1 MSVTRRQAGQRH
13 PAVVTLKRP
22 VQNRVMSEAEA
33 GAGGGRE
40 VRRRHVFYIPG
51 YDPRSPRIYFL
62 LFKREFAKWGAANGV
77 RAELKRERAVAETE
91 GLSTWRM
98 SAQAAAGRVDT
109 TFDFLS
115 WHDLAEREFSMSY
128 LQRVGAA
135 LEVFWASIYTRSF
148 WDMTRWNWKF
158 GLFAAYPWVMAF
170 AYLLAGAAWM
180 GLCIWAGAR
189 LAPAWLWAPAA
200 AAGAVAGLWAGWR
213 LVKRLEPKLYVFYLL
228 NDWIWTGRHRRG
240 HDQAAEG
247 RFERFAE
254 RVAQAARAG
263 EADELLIVGHSSGSF
278 VAAIVAARAV
288 ELASEL
294 GREAPRLNLLTIGA
308 NTVVS
313 AGGNRDNPG
322 RRAIAALL
330 PDPRVRWIEFFA
342 PQDIMSFPR
351 LDYRRCYR
359 VDLQGRPQVNPTH
372 LSARFGEIF
381 SVETYRTLLW
391 RWFDLH
397 FAFLKANDHAGRY
410 DLYRMLAGPQRFE
423 AVLEPEG

>member
-1 MSVTRRQAGQRH
+1 MADVATQEVG
-13 PAVVTLKRP
+13 
-22 VQNRVMSEAEA
+22 
-33 GAGGGRE
+33 GAA

-62 LFKREFAKWGAANGV
+62 LFKREFGKWGANNGV
-77 RAELKRERAVAETE
+77 RAELKRDRGGGEAEW
-91 GLSTWRM
+91 LSTWRM
-98 SAQAAAGRVDT
+98 SADGPAGGVET

-115 WHDLAEREFSMSY
+115 WHDLAEREFSMSHGA
-128 LQRVGAA
+128 RAVAA
-135 LEVFWASIYTRSF
+135 LEVFWASLYTRSF

-158 GLFAAYPWVMAF
+158 GLFAAYPWLMA
-170 AYLLAGAAWM
+170 AGYLLVAGAWTA
-180 GLCIWAGAR
+180 LCVWTGSR
-189 LAPAWLWAPAA
+189 LSPGWFWAPGAA
-200 AAGAVAGLWAGWR
+200 AVAVAGLWGWWR
-213 LVKRLEPKLYVFYLL
+213 LVKRWEPKLYVFYLL

-240 HDQAAEG
+240 HDALAEG

-254 RVAQAARAG
+254 HVARTARGGA
-263 EADELLIVGHSSGSF
+263 ADELLVVGHSSGSF

-288 ELASEL
+288 ELAPEL
-294 GREAPRLNLLTIGA
+294 GREGPPLNLLTIGA

-330 PDPRVRWIEFFA
+330 PEPRVRWIEFFA

-359 VDLQGRPQVNPTH
+359 VDLGGRPQVNPTH

-381 SVETYRTLLW
+381 SPETYATLRW

-397 FAFLKANDHAGRY
+397 FAFLKANDHPGPY
-410 DLYRMLAGPQRFE
+410 DLYRLFAGPQRFGTG
-423 AVLEPEG
+423 LST